1 MDLEAT
7 FEQLPVG
14 VAHSDRAGHIL
25 KFNAAFC
32 RMLGFEPAD
41 LSRKTIAQI
50 TYPEDV
56 ERSRGEMERLWRG
69 EIPSYTLEKRYIAK
83 SGDVTWVRL
92 TAALLRASSGTVESA
107 VGILEDISARRLAE
121 EQLAR
126 LHQEMV
132 TASRQAGKAEVAA
145 DVLHNLGNALNSVT
159 VSAGVVAD
167 RLRESPATNLR
178 RVAALVTAH
187 SADLARFLH
196 ENERGRQLPE
206 YLTQLAER
214 LLAHQ
219 AHVAE
224 ELTSLRAHLER
235 VIGIVATQQ
244 RHLGPARGG
253 PSGTGPA

>member
-14 VAHSDRAGHIL
+14 VAHSDRAGRIL
-25 KFNAAFC
+25 RFNATFC
-32 RMLGFEPAD
+32 RLLGFEAEE
-41 LSRKTIAQI
+41 LSGKTFAQI
-50 TYPEDV
+50 TYHGDLHQSSAEL
-56 ERSRGEMERLWRG
+56 ERLWRG
-69 EIPSYTLEKRYIAK
+69 EIQSYVLEKRYLRK
-83 SGDVTWVRL
+83 SGEIAWIRV
-92 TAALLRASSGTVESA
+92 TAALVRAPSGAVESA

-126 LHQEMV
+126 LHQE
-132 TASRQAGKAEVAA
+132 TLAASRHAGKAEVAA

-159 VSAGVVAD
+159 VCAGVVAD

-178 RVAALVTAH
+178 CVAALVMAH
-187 SADLARFLH
+187 SADLAHFL
-196 ENERGRQLPE
+196 NTDERGRQLPE

-224 ELTSLRAHLER
+224 ELTALRAHLDR

-253 PSGTGPA
+253 TSGAGSA

>member
-7 FEQLPVG
+7 LEQLPVG
-14 VAHSDRAGHIL
+14 VAHSDRAGRIL
-25 KFNAAFC
+25 RFNGAFC
-32 RMLGFEPAD
+32 RMLGFEPEELAG
-41 LSRKTIAQI
+41 KTFAQI

-56 ERSRGEMERLWRG
+56 HKSGAEMERLWRR

-83 SGDVTWVRL
+83 SGDVTWTRL
-92 TAALLRASSGTVESA
+92 TAALVHGSSGTVESA
-107 VGILEDISARRLAE
+107 VGVLEDISARRLAE

-126 LHQEMV
+126 LHQEMLA
-132 TASRQAGKAEVAA
+132 ASRQAGKAEVAA
-145 DVLHNLGNALNSVT
+145 DVLHHLGNALNSVNIS
-159 VSAGVVAD
+159 VSLLGE
-167 RLRESPATNLR
+167 RLRASPTPKLL
-178 RVAALVTAH
+178 RVATLVMAH

-196 ENERGRQLPE
+196 EDERGRQLPE
-206 YLTQLAER
+206 CLNLLAER

-219 AHVAE
+219 AHMAE

-253 PSGTGPA
+253 TSGTGSV